1 MMEITGTC
9 KFCGQR
15 SLIVVPDNA
24 DEELMMEE
32 AALNCTCK
40 ESQAYRAE
48 KEKEEQIE
56 MAKTSARGTTFELF
70 HEEFPEIEELLNMAI
85 NPLVEKKFK
94 KLTIN
99 TGGRTKATI
108 SFAKDAIKVEREDK
122 SIATRET
129 DV

>member
-1 MMEITGTC
+1 MKEITGNC
-9 KFCGQR
+9 KFCGQ
-15 SLIVVPDNA
+15 SVLVVVPDNA
-24 DEELMMEE
+24 TEEVLTEE
-32 AALNCTCK
+32 ATMNCTCK
-40 ESQAYRAE
+40 ESHSYRDA

>member
-1 MMEITGTC
+1 MKEITGTC

-24 DEELMMEE
+24 SEELILEE
-32 AALNCTCK
+32 TALNCTCK
-40 ESQAYRAE
+40 ESQAYRDA

-70 HEEFPEIEELLNMAI
+70 HEEYPEIEELLNMAI
-85 NPLVEKKFK
+85 DPLVKKVFK
-94 KLTIN
+94 KMTIN
-99 TGGRTKATI
+99 TDGRVKATI
-108 SFAKDAIKVEREDK
+108 SFSKDTIKVEREDK
-122 SIATRET
+122 SVATRET

>member
-1 MMEITGTC
+1 MKEITGTC

-24 DEELMMEE
+24 SVELIKEET
-32 AALNCTCK
+32 ALNCTCK